1 MQSSESGSTNS
12 TPSSRSVLVS
22 VHSVSNVLVHIS
34 GFNLS
39 MKVEGGLVFKK
50 ISCFGGLL

>member
-39 MKVEGGLVFKK
+39 MKVEGGLVF
-50 ISCFGGLL
+50 